1 MKIDKFVEEN
11 KRIVKMLD
19 GVENYN
25 PDIKEITYTGKIGNE
40 ENIKTLY
47 DVIQNKNY
55 KKILLVSPTAS
66 GKTFAANELMK
77 KLNEIGTDCGIFCPN
92 RVQNEQNS
100 GSQYR
105 MKKVVGG
112 VKLDETDVEDKLR
125 ISAVYDKADEVL
137 DELWRRAQHGAK
149 SPVFFID
156 EAHTLI
162 EQLFFRENAI
172 NAVTEIINDVTDI
185 HNGTIVFI
193 TATPEKL
200 LSMRFDLIVNCNTE
214 NYIPVSK
221 KLTILETDNGDNFH
235 KVMLEQIV
243 KLFRGGKIPF
253 VRLNSKPMISTLQ
266 RELAAEG
273 IVTESVTGD
282 DKTYDYDKITNEI
295 TYHNNIYDAVVNNS
309 QLPGKN
315 RDGKKIDCYLCTSVL
330 ECGTNILNV
339 DSVENK
345 NLVPFFIIADSQ
357 NASADA
363 VEQFF
368 NRVRYQVDDCY
379 LLIPNENYNNL
390 VNIAIDGIGNLENVK
405 IKSNISNTYFEVI
418 AETSIAYRKI
428 CAICNEHNVFCITKN
443 ANEETGD
450 YRVDICKKSLVELE
464 QIVSDQISKNKT
476 NFEILNSI
484 FNGITETHGA
494 DYSKTKI
501 DEILKQPTTTGV
513 TNSLNIVKRDRNSL
527 VIDINALWK
536 YAHDQYCKQYF
547 FLRDIFYAELKNRL
561 GITNISVEKAESLN
575 INMKEIKDKVR
586 IQTLEIIKNEIDK
599 NENLLQEILE
609 DKNVENLK
617 EIVKTVEY
625 KSFMKFVKLNNDIT
639 TAFNT
644 VRDFNKSKLD
654 KLYNEK
660 LKEKLSMF
668 NRQEKDTLEK
678 LAKMDKLDYSI
689 IKNEESVEI
698 IRIIIESTYWKLFVD
713 AIKAGISADLLIT
726 QIMKQG
732 KVIADIK
739 VYIQSTVVVNVLKSV
754 NFDYERLGNTIIEK
768 EIKVALKM
776 FYEEKLNGEMKEKAI
791 KSEDLI
797 KLQNKL
803 NTELRSVS
811 STYYKKED
819 AKFLLQCIFHMRP
832 EKKEKETDKKKKK
845 SDDKNIIFTIR
856 SVARSAL

>member
-1 MKIDKFVEEN
+1 MKINEFVREN
-11 KRIVKMLD
+11 KKIVEILD
-19 GVENYN
+19 GVGDYN
-25 PDIKEITYTGKIGNE
+25 PDIIEITYSNKIGSD
-40 ENIKTLY
+40 ENIKILY
-47 DVIQNKNY
+47 DVIQNNNY
-55 KKILLVSPTAS
+55 KKLLLVSPTAS
-66 GKTFAANELMK
+66 GKTYVANELMK
-77 KLNEIGTDCGIFCPN
+77 RLNEINIDCGIFCPN
-92 RVQNEQNS
+92 KVQNEQNS
-100 GSQYR
+100 GKQYK

-112 VKLDETDVEDKLR
+112 VKLDETDVSDKLR

-137 DELWRRAQHGAK
+137 SELWRRSQYGAK
-149 SPVFFID
+149 SPVFFVD
-156 EAHTLI
+156 EAHILV
-162 EQLFFRENAI
+162 EQLGFRGDAINAI
-172 NAVTEIINDVTDI
+172 NIIVDDVTNA

-200 LSMRFDLIVNCNTE
+200 LNMKFDLIVNCTPK
-214 NYIPVSK
+214 NYIPVGK
-221 KLTILETDNGDNFH
+221 KLTILETNNGDNFH
-235 KVMLEQIV
+235 KTMLEQIV
-243 KLFRGGKIPF
+243 ILVRSGKIPF
-253 VRLNSKPMISTLQ
+253 VRLNSKPMISALQ
-266 RELAAEG
+266 RELAVEG
-273 IVTESVTGD
+273 IVSESVTGN
-282 DKTYDYDKITNEI
+282 DKTYDYDKITNQT
-295 TYHNNIYDAVVNNS
+295 TYHNNIYDAVVNKS
-309 QLPGKN
+309 QLPSKT
-315 RDGKKIDCYLCTSVL
+315 RDDKKIDCYLCTSVL
-330 ECGTNILNV
+330 ECGTNILGING
-339 DSVENK
+339 VENK
-345 NLVPFFIIADSQ
+345 NLVPFFVVPDAQ
-357 NASADA
+357 NASADG

-368 NRVRYQVDDCY
+368 NRVRFQIDDCY
-379 LLIPNENYNNL
+379 LLIANENYNDM
-390 VNIAIDGIGNLENVK
+390 VSISVEEIGNLENVK
-405 IKSNISNTYFEVI
+405 IKLNVSNSYFEVI
-418 AETSIAYRKI
+418 AETSIVYRKI
-428 CAICNEHNVFCITKN
+428 CAICNKHNVFCITKN

-450 YRVDICKKSLVELE
+450 YRVDICKKSFIELE

-476 NFEILNSI
+476 NFKILNSI

-660 LKEKLSMF
+660 LKEKLNMF

-678 LAKMDKLDYSI
+678 LAKMDELDYSI